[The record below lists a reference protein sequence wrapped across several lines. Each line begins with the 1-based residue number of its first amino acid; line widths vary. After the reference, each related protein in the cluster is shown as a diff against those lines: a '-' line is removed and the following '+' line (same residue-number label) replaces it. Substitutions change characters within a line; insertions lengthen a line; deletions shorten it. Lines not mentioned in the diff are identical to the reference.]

1 MNNEIKER
9 QKLLNENGDIANP
22 GYAKT
27 MLYDYDK
34 TAVKASKWRLKEWDY
49 YYIGNDSH
57 ALCLTVSDMGYIG
70 AISATVINFKAPS
83 QVTKSA
89 VKPFVFGKFNMPET
103 SVVGDVRAVVGK
115 TDFTIT
121 NDGGTRHLFGVYAD
135 FGGKGIDL
143 KFDVTLSD
151 VPSESMVIATP
162 FSKPKHFY
170 FNQKINCMSAVG
182 TFSVGADSYVF
193 DKASHSLATLDWGR
207 GTWTYNNTWYWGSM
221 QTILDDGTPVGFNIG
236 YGFGDTNNATENM
249 IFYNG
254 KSHKIDDVEFIIP
267 TDDRDRNDYMKEWQ
281 FTSSDER
288 FELSFTPIIDRYAPV
303 NLGILAMIP
312 HQVFGLFSG
321 NLVLDDG
328 KVIEIKNALGFAEKV
343 HNRW

>member
-103 SVVGDVRAVVGK
+103 SVLGDVRAVVGK

-170 FNQKINCMSAVG
+170 F
-182 TFSVGADSYVF
+182 
-193 DKASHSLATLDWGR
+193 
-207 GTWTYNNTWYWGSM
+207 
-221 QTILDDGTPVGFNIG
+221 
-236 YGFGDTNNATENM
+236 
-249 IFYNG
+249 
-254 KSHKIDDVEFIIP
+254 
-267 TDDRDRNDYMKEWQ
+267 
-281 FTSSDER
+281 
-288 FELSFTPIIDRYAPV
+288 
-303 NLGILAMIP
+303 
-312 HQVFGLFSG
+312 
-321 NLVLDDG
+321 
-328 KVIEIKNALGFAEKV
+328 
-343 HNRW
+343 